1 MRSKN
6 KENIDIR
13 YYSDEE
19 LDAMDPEK
27 AYRLAFISEQNEVLR
42 RLGLSKK
49 QMHNYWYKRV
59 DYDFPEG
66 ITYKCEDR
74 AKFLKEWKEL
84 DSIYTSGYNSYFYEE
99 DSYYLYKKDDLL
111 MLYNRSYAEGD
122 GTDHFFTV
130 FKNE

>member
-19 LDAMDPEK
+19 LEAMDPEK
-27 AYRLAFISEQNEVLR
+27 ALKLICISEKNEVLR
-42 RLGLSKK
+42 RLFLTQK
-49 QMHNYWYKRV
+49 QIHNYWYKEV
-59 DYDFPEG
+59 DYDLPEG
-66 ITYKCEDR
+66 ITYNYDVR

-84 DSIYTSGYNSYFYEE
+84 KSIHTSGDNGYFYEE
-99 DSYYLYKKDDLL
+99 NDYHLYKKGDLL